1 MKLQVDS
8 IRQFAWQS
16 LKILGRALGR
26 LWGRD
31 VMLYTGGVSFFAL
44 LAVFPAIALMIGL
57 YSVLATPSQAELQ
70 ADLLSHFMPAVAQG
84 LFEEELKRLIA
95 APRPAISLQSGFAL
109 IIGAYASHRGFK
121 ALLAGLSFIH
131 DEDKPRGFLS
141 FNLMALVV
149 LIAAFVGSGA
159 ITAIFLGYRMMSATL
174 QLRPLAGVNFLFS
187 EWTWTLVGLTIG
199 LALIYRFAMSNA
211 KEPVAWSGSLI
222 GGAASALLFVGASWA
237 SAFYVEQIVHL
248 GATYGTIASVVV
260 LLIWLSWNVNAI
272 FFGGAL
278 ATEVDLV
285 VNPGRQARHAEAASE
300 SKPQPISSQ

>member
-1 MKLQVDS
+1 MTLTADAV
-8 IRQFAWQS
+8 RLWAWDAV
-16 LKILGRALGR
+16 KVLGRALRR

-44 LAVFPAIALMIGL
+44 LAVFPAIALLIGL
-57 YSVLATPSQAELQ
+57 YSVMATPQQAELQ
-70 ADLLSHFMPAVAQG
+70 ADMLSHFMPSVAQG

-95 APRPAISLQSGFAL
+95 TPRPAVSLQSTFAI
-109 IIGAYASHRGFK
+109 IIGAYAAHRGFK

-149 LIAAFVGSGA
+149 LVAAFLMSGL
-159 ITAIFLGYRMMSATL
+159 ITALFLGFRMMSATL

-187 EWTWTLVGLTIG
+187 EWTWTILALTFG

-211 KEPVAWSGSLI
+211 KEPVVWSGSLI

-248 GATYGTIASVVV
+248 GATYGSIATVVV
-260 LLIWLSWNVNAI
+260 LLIWLSWNVNAV

-278 ATEVDLV
+278 ATEVDLMI
-285 VNPGRQARHAEAASE
+285 NPGRRARHQTLGAEP
-300 SKPQPISSQ
+300 KPVSSR